1 MKKISLNL
9 FIILKNIYQI
19 SSLKNICKL
28 TTLIGNINYLFFF
41 YIYIYIYIYAREN
54 VWIRAANRVLKKL
67 IFFAKI

>member
-28 TTLIGNINYLFFF
+28 TTLIDNLNYLF
-41 YIYIYIYIYAREN
+41 YIYIYIYIYARES

>member
-28 TTLIGNINYLFFF
+28 TTLIDNLNYLF
-41 YIYIYIYIYAREN
+41 YIYIYARES
-54 VWIRAANRVLKKL
+54 VWICAANRVLKKL

>member
-28 TTLIGNINYLFFF
+28 TILIDNLNYLF
-41 YIYIYIYIYAREN
+41 YIYIYIYIYIYMLGKVFGYAMQ
-54 VWIRAANRVLKKL
+54 IA
-67 IFFAKI
+67 F

>member
-19 SSLKNICKL
+19 SSLKNKCKL
-28 TTLIGNINYLFFF
+28 TTLIGNLNYLL
-41 YIYIYIYIYAREN
+41 YIYIYIYIYARES
-54 VWIRAANRVLKKL
+54 VWIRVANRVLKKL